1 MPPVFLNTCVSITK
15 ISSLNSLLTAEAI
28 GNVNVDKAN
37 IMTGQEIYKIN
48 VQIRSISGLD
58 LFGLP
63 QLVVIYLL
71 LKRKSWQTV
80 APFSTKLSLVLK
92 PVPFRILWTL
102 VLSGKPEID
111 QTAKS
116 WITLITCKTFVL
128 LQQIFAFTS
137 KTSTSQLLM
146 IPLLCLVWQFL
157 NRLLHL
163 LFPICRICHAHW
175 CRHSSHLMSRKTYY
189 FWF

>member
-1 MPPVFLNTCVSITK
+1 MPPVFLNTYVSITK

-71 LKRKSWQTV
+71 LKRKS
-80 APFSTKLSLVLK
+80 
-92 PVPFRILWTL
+92 
-102 VLSGKPEID
+102 
-111 QTAKS
+111 
-116 WITLITCKTFVL
+116 
-128 LQQIFAFTS
+128 
-137 KTSTSQLLM
+137 
-146 IPLLCLVWQFL
+146 
-157 NRLLHL
+157 
-163 LFPICRICHAHW
+163 
-175 CRHSSHLMSRKTYY
+175 
-189 FWF
+189 